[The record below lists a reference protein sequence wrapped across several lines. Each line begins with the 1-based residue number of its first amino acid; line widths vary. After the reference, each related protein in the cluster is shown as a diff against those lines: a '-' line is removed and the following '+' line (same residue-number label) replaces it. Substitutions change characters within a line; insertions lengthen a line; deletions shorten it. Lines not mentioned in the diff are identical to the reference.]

1 LHSVKIIDY
10 WSILYYPWEC
20 WRSYSLWLL
29 YGYLRNKM
37 LNLVPILDN
46 PLLILLYLLSIEV
59 DILFNAYS
67 VTIFWFFNLI
77 MVFNLFRWV
86 KRIETRKSLKFNSAK
101 RIMSPSCF
109 FPLISDFML
118 KHYAFSCLPEAGRN
132 ENIFLIFIATG
143 IKTTIKNQSFRL
155 SSNVIV
161 IINMI

>member
-1 LHSVKIIDY
+1 
-10 WSILYYPWEC
+10 
-20 WRSYSLWLL
+20 
-29 YGYLRNKM
+29 M

-101 RIMSPSCF
+101 RIIYSQHFLTAGNKFRKNKAVIRLFKSQN
-109 FPLISDFML
+109 L
-118 KHYAFSCLPEAGRN
+118 KFH
-132 ENIFLIFIATG
+132 
-143 IKTTIKNQSFRL
+143 
-155 SSNVIV
+155 
-161 IINMI
+161 M

>member
-1 LHSVKIIDY
+1 MHSVKIIDY

-101 RIMSPSCF
+101 RIIYSQHFLTAGNKFRKNKAVIRLFKSQN
-109 FPLISDFML
+109 L
-118 KHYAFSCLPEAGRN
+118 KFH
-132 ENIFLIFIATG
+132 
-143 IKTTIKNQSFRL
+143 
-155 SSNVIV
+155 
-161 IINMI
+161 M